1 MNENRIYKKIIVAFS
16 FSTFFNPTKKLV
28 INSEPYKDQQQLE
41 KNFGGFRV
49 YSASRLFCTLF
60 YLWWWWSCLF
70 GFCCRSQRMQNQT
83 FIMVTNMTSELH
95 MQSIGSDEIM
105 MKSTVINQSNEWYLN
120 HNETKEQQ
128 ESNR

>member
-1 MNENRIYKKIIVAFS
+1 MNEHRIYKKIS
-16 FSTFFNPTKKLV
+16 FPTFFNPTKKPV
-28 INSEPYKDQQQLE
+28 INPEPHKDQQQLE
-41 KNFGGFRV
+41 KKFGGFRV
-49 YSASRLFCTLF
+49 YSVSRLFRTLF

-83 FIMVTNMTSELH
+83 FIMVTNMTSEPST
-95 MQSIGSDEIM
+95 QSTGSDEIM
-105 MKSTVINQSNEWYLN
+105 MKSTVINQSNAWYLN